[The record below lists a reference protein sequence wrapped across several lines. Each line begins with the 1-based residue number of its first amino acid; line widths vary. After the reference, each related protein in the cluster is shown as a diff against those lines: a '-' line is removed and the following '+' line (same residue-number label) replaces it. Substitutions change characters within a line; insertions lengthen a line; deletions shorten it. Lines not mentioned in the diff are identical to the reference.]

1 MPQELISRR
10 LRTMLR
16 DHFSGVVLREIDDE
30 FECAGISPGAQ
41 PTPPI
46 NGARRTRVQEYYNG
60 LDFTDP
66 KDARKFLEVLAARM
80 RTLERLIEE
89 LSSSTDSFGE
99 LPNFR
104 QRLRGFNDQLRREG
118 YAYQQ
123 GTIVPMTSAARLN
136 DAKAIAQRFDRQ
148 HIIEQIQRIEA
159 SIDGDPT
166 LAIGTAK
173 ELVESCFKTVLTGH
187 GLDYSKNEDL
197 PQLSKKAF
205 KAMKLVP
212 DDIPDSAKGAESIRR
227 ILSNLSTIVQGVAEL
242 RGLYGTG
249 HGKDGKAKGISPRH
263 ARLAVGAAS
272 TLVNF
277 LFETDSE
284 LKTNLGSEQ

>member
-1 MPQELISRR
+1 
-10 LRTMLR
+10 MLR

-30 FECAGISPGAQ
+30 FECAGISPGAPPQ
-41 PTPPI
+41 PPI
-46 NGARRTRVQEYYNG
+46 SGARRTRVQEYYNG

-66 KDARKFLEVLAARM
+66 KDARKFLEVLSARM
-80 RTLERLIEE
+80 RTLERIIEE

-104 QRLRGFNDQLRREG
+104 QRLRDFNDQLRRDG

-123 GTIVPMTSAARLN
+123 GTIVPITAAARLS
-136 DAKAIAQRFDRQ
+136 DTKAIAQRFDRQ
-148 HIIEQIQRIEA
+148 HIIEQILRIEA
-159 SIDGDPT
+159 SIDGDPA

-173 ELVESCFKTVLTGH
+173 ELVESCFKTVLAGH
-187 GLDYSKNEDL
+187 ALEYSKNDDL
-197 PQLSKKAF
+197 PQLSKKVF

-212 DDIPDSAKGAESIRR
+212 DDIPDSAKGAETIRR
-227 ILSNLSTIVQGVAEL
+227 ILSNLATIVQGVAEL

-249 HGKDGKAKGISPRH
+249 HGKDGRAKGISPRH

-277 LFETDSE
+277 LFETDSGLE
-284 LKTNLGSEQ
+284 GTLQANGNAKEIH